1 MLKRYISQP
10 VEIEAV
16 QFTPETRD
24 YIIELT
30 GCRHQGCDEDGC
42 IYETAHLFISTLEG
56 EMMASVGDYIVR
68 GLEGE
73 FYPCKPSIFEKKY
86 LPLLRE
92 DKSAFEGER
101 E

>member
-1 MLKRYISQP
+1 MLRRYVSRP

-16 QFTPETRD
+16 RFTPATRD

-30 GCRHQGCDEDGC
+30 GCRHQASDEDGC
-42 IYETAHLFISTLEG
+42 IYETANLFISTLEG
-56 EMMASVGDYIVR
+56 EMMASPGDYIIR

-86 LPLLRE
+86 LPRE
-92 DKSAFEGER
+92 GAKT
-101 E
+101 